1 MPQRT
6 NRPRIGWN
14 SNMVPEQSVPNG
26 SASATHPCLTQY
38 AIVPASAMVVGIG
51 VPSKYFAFPFLSF
64 GTLSTETLKRARRV
78 RPQRTK
84 KMRMRWSSGVLKPM
98 AKAAAAGERPKEICG
113 IVSLYFSLICL
124 AFLQDGAL
132 NIPNQPTN
140 PAPVPSN
147 CSSSS
152 FSQPHHRVHQRR
164 IPMG

>member
-1 MPQRT
+1 MPHRT
-6 NRPRIGWN
+6 NRPRTGWN
-14 SNMVPEQSVPNG
+14 SNIVPVQSVPNG

-84 KMRMRWSSGVLKPM
+84 KMRMRWSSGVLKPI
-98 AKAAAAGERPKEICG
+98 ANAAAAGERPKEIYRM
-113 IVSLYFSLICL
+113 VSHDSSRVF
-124 AFLQDGAL
+124 AAL
-132 NIPNQPTN
+132 LRNSGVNVPNQPTN
-140 PAPVPSN
+140 PTPVPSN

-152 FSQPHHRVHQRR
+152 FLQPHHPIHQRR
-164 IPMG
+164 IPVE